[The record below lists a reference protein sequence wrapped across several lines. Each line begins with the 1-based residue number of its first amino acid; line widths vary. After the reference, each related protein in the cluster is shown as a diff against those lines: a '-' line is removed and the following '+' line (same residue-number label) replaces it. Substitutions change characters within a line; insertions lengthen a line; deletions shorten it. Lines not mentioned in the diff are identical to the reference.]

1 MVQHKCNKER
11 EIGIMMTQI
20 KGLEDT
26 TKRIENK
33 LDKFIDSADNKYATK
48 EELCEL
54 KKHNEKQDTQIE
66 WTKSK
71 ILDLIIKVSNITL
84 IIGFGTKALGV
95 W

>member
-1 MVQHKCNKER
+1 MANKEKYER
-11 EIGIMMTQI
+11 ELGMINMEI
-20 KGLEDT
+20 KNLKET
-26 TKRIENK
+26 TSRIENK

-71 ILDLIIKVSNITL
+71 ILDLIIKVSNIAL
-84 IIGFGTKALGV
+84 ILGFGSKAIGV